1 MRTLKASEARSDLYN
16 LIDSSADEPILITGK
31 RSNAILLSES
41 DWRAVQETLYLLSI
55 PGMRASIRRGLRTP
69 VKKLSAGPRW

>member
-31 RSNAILLSES
+31 RSNAILLSEN

-55 PGMRASIRRGLRTP
+55 PGMRASIRKGLRTP
-69 VKKLSAGPRW
+69 VKKLSPVLRW